1 MVEAMNKDTKDY
13 KAAEKVNRK
22 KMDASSQSLLLLLLF
37 IYLFIITL
45 LEQVTKIVE
54 RGFYLA

>member
-1 MVEAMNKDTKDY
+1 MNKDTGGY
-13 KAAEKVNRK
+13 KTAEKVNRK
-22 KMDASSQSLLLLLLF
+22 KMDASSQLLLLLLLLLLLF

>member
-1 MVEAMNKDTKDY
+1 MVATMNKDTGGY

-22 KMDASSQSLLLLLLF
+22 KMDASSQLLLLLLLLF
-37 IYLFIITL
+37 IIIF
-45 LEQVTKIVE
+45 LEQVTKIVV